1 MRELFVDPRSIF
13 FKYRN
18 ENLSFKN
25 KNYVVTIE
33 LTVVEEMKYL
43 NLY

>member
-1 MRELFVDPRSIF
+1 MDTGSIF
-13 FKYRN
+13 CKCRN

-33 LTVVEEMKYL
+33 LTEVDEMKYL